1 VEKLVSIIILNY
13 NKYYFTLECLKSLQK
28 QTYKNFEVIVVDNGS
43 KKNLYLKLKKE
54 LNQFEK
60 ILKIFLI
67 RNERN
72 LYFASGNNK
81 GMKIATG
88 DYFCLLNNDTIVEPD
103 LIEKLVEFMENNQDA
118 GMISPKIRIYRNK
131 NYMYYGGG
139 EINIRS
145 SYVAT
150 PKGIWEK
157 ETKNEKYNKITP
169 TDYAAGTVLFLRKR
183 VTEIIGLL
191 DEIYFMYFEETDWN
205 IRAKKN
211 GFNIYY
217 VPTTTVYHNITRNIH
232 RNIFQQYFFNRNRQI
247 FAWKH
252 GTYIDLLIF
261 YYRFVLMNFRS
272 FLGILKNRSMYLI
285 YLQLHSLIQGFR
297 IGFKR
302 RTNQSCKNIMIRD
315 YYFIKEMQNKIQLL
329 NLKN

>member
-1 VEKLVSIIILNY
+1 MEKLVSIIILNY
-13 NKYYFTLECLKSLQK
+13 NKYNYTLECLKSLQQ
-28 QTYKNFEVIVVDNGS
+28 QTYKNIEVILVDNGS

-54 LNQFEK
+54 LNQFENYLK
-60 ILKIFLI
+60 ILLI
-67 RNERN
+67 RNEYN

-88 DYFCLLNNDTIVEPD
+88 DYICLLNNDTIVEPD

-145 SYVAT
+145 SYVAK

-157 ETKNEKYNKITP
+157 ETKNEKYNKISL
-169 TDYAAGTVLFLRKR
+169 TDYTAGTVLFLRKR
-183 VTEIIGLL
+183 ITEKIGLL

-205 IRAKKN
+205 IRAKRN
-211 GFNIYY
+211 GFNNYY
-217 VPTTTVYHNITRNIH
+217 VPTTTVYHNITRNLN

-247 FAWKH
+247 FVWKH

-261 YYRFVLMNFRS
+261 YCRFLLKNFRS
-272 FLGILKNRSMYLI
+272 FLGILKNRDLYLR
-285 YLQLHSLIQGFR
+285 YLQLHSLLQGFR
-297 IGFKR
+297 IGLKR
-302 RTNQSCKNIMIRD
+302 RTNQSCKNIIIRD
-315 YYFIKEMQNKIQLL
+315 YHFIKEMQNKIQLL

>member
-1 VEKLVSIIILNY
+1 MNY
-13 NKYYFTLECLKSLQK
+13 NKYNYTLECLKSLQK

-54 LNQFEK
+54 LNQFEN
-60 ILKIFLI
+60 ILKILLI
-67 RNERN
+67 RNEYN

-88 DYFCLLNNDTIVEPD
+88 DYLCLLNYDTIVEPD
-103 LIEKLVEFMENNQDA
+103 LIEKLVEFMENNPDA

-145 SYVAT
+145 SYVAK

-157 ETKNEKYNKITP
+157 ETKNEKYNKISP
-169 TDYAAGTVLFLRKR
+169 TDFAAGTALFLRKR
-183 VTEIIGLL
+183 ITEKIGLL
-191 DEIYFMYFEETDWN
+191 DDIYFMYFEETDWN
-205 IRAKKN
+205 IRAKRN
-211 GFNIYY
+211 GFNNYY

-247 FAWKH
+247 FVWKH

-261 YYRFVLMNFRS
+261 YYRFLLMNFRS
-272 FLGILKNRSMYLI
+272 FLRLLKNRSLYLV
-285 YLQLHSLIQGFR
+285 YLQLHSLLQGFR
-297 IGFKR
+297 IGLKR
-302 RTNQSCKNIMIRD
+302 RTNQSCKNIIIKD